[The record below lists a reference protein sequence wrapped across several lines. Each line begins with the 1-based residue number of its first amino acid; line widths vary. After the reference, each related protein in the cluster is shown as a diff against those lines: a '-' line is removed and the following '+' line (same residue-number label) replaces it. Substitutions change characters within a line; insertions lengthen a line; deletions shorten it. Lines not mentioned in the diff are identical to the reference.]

1 MFRLTIIF
9 TFLTVLGFSQEHKG
23 GYTFIENKNQWHH
36 NVKFKADVKSGY
48 FYLENDG
55 FLFNLLDVKKA
66 NEYIESHYDKT
77 KKRDFKQLDW
87 HAYKVQFK
95 NANSNV
101 EVVGSDQTPEYYNY
115 FIGDDESK
123 WAGNVNGYH
132 SVNYKEVYEGIDA
145 RVYTKLFDLKYDFIV
160 KKGASPKLISLEY
173 QGADKVEIRNE
184 RLHIYTAV
192 NHVVEDKPF
201 AYQIIDGKVVEI
213 PCFYRLKGNNL
224 TFNLPEG
231 YNSAYDLIIDPTL
244 KFSTYSGSF
253 SNNFG
258 YTATFDSKGFLYSG
272 SSAFGNQ
279 YPTTLGAYNTAF
291 SGGIVDIAI
300 SKFDTTGTFLVYS
313 TYLGGSSDELPH
325 SLIVNSLDELFIL
338 GTTSS
343 SDFPTTTGCYDATYN
358 GGTPN
363 NLQNGLGVNY
373 VNGSDLIV
381 SHLSANGASL
391 LGSTYLGGSQN
402 DGLNSTSTNVALNTL
417 RYNYADEVRG
427 EIDIDQ
433 NNNIYIVSCTQSA
446 DYPVTS
452 NAFQTTYGGG
462 SLDACVTKMDN
473 ALQNVIWSSFLGG
486 ENHDAGYSL
495 ALDSQDDLYVT
506 GGTASTAFP
515 TTFGVYQGAFQGG
528 RSDGFITKISQN
540 GQTMLNSSYYGSST
554 YDQSYF
560 VELDSDDDVYLFGQ
574 TEHSGTDF
582 IQNATWNV
590 SGSGQFISKLSPQLN
605 TRVYS
610 TVFGA
615 GNGINISPT
624 AFLVD
629 VCDKIYLSGWGGSVN
644 SLGSLSNNAGTTN
657 NMPITFDAFQSTTDG
672 SDFYVMV
679 MQDDATSLV
688 YGSYFGSASATEHV
702 DGGTSRFDRKG
713 KIYQAMCAG
722 CGGDSNMPILPSNA
736 VSNTNNNSCNL
747 GVFKMDFE
755 IPSIIA
761 DFVAPPLGCAPYS
774 YTFENTSLVQPNT
787 TYSWDFGDGNTSNV
801 ANPSN
806 LYSQPGTYTIQL
818 IVTDATSCNLADTI
832 EQEIIV
838 LGNTSS
844 NLQDINLCPS
854 ETAQIG
860 LLPNPDP
867 LITYQWSPALGLSST
882 TVSNPFANPTTT
894 TDYVLLVSNGTCTDT
909 VRQRVNI
916 NTPFLMVSDDT
927 TLCFVANAIDLV
939 ANSSGT
945 SDEFIWSST
954 NLFQDTLNG
963 NTNDSILSFTPSN
976 SGQFYI
982 KANNNGCEIIDSVE
996 VTTVYGNT
1004 SLFGNNA
1011 ICAGEGVTIS
1021 SNTTFSSGTN
1031 ITYDWS
1037 PDASINSGDG
1047 TSVIQTNPLVTTTYV
1062 LVINADGCLDTLEH
1076 VVNVTAVDVFIPN
1089 DTIVCN
1095 ANLGVNFNATS
1106 SLGNTSFIWSTNA
1119 QITDT
1124 INGSTSNGSLAVLP
1138 QNDTTLYILAE
1149 SNGCSVIDSVSVDVV
1164 FGQTGILGP
1173 SVGCQGDMITLQAT
1187 NTASTNNVNYN
1198 WEPDGTI
1205 ISGDGTASVIVSP
1218 QISETYIL
1226 YAENG
1231 GCYDTL
1237 QHAITITPIEL
1248 SVAEDTVLC
1257 FDTLTVDLIAN
1268 ANGTSIEYIW
1278 SSTIGF
1284 TDTLNTPL
1292 TNNQITVQGSAY
1304 EAYYV
1309 KVENNGCILFD
1320 SVTVASVFGNHHVV
1334 APPTM
1339 CEGDTVSVMVNN
1351 DYLFNTMVHDWEP
1364 DSVIVSGD
1372 FFTPILTNPMQTT
1385 NYTVTSTFGSCSDVL
1400 SFTIEVV
1407 DLDLTTSNDTI
1418 LCTDTSIIDLWANA
1432 NGTSSS
1438 FVWSQNASFSDTINQ
1453 PLSDSTITVSPTEPT
1468 VYYVQI
1474 NEDGCVL
1481 MDSVSVVVTSGQITV
1496 DFPTEI
1502 CRGDQTTLTV
1512 TNLAP
1517 EYPLTYDWSPDNQII
1532 SGDGTESII
1541 VQPDTTTIYT
1551 VMGTNS
1557 FGCEVEVEVTVN
1569 VNQLGFINVS
1579 ASSSN
1584 DTIVEGGSTILYASP
1599 NSNNYSYTWI
1609 EGTSSPN
1616 SSTTQVSPTET
1627 TTYYITVEENGCT
1640 KSDSI
1645 TIYVKELKCGEED
1658 VYIPNAF
1665 TPNSDNAN
1673 DNLYVRGNNIEELLF
1688 RVYDRWG
1695 ELVFE
1700 TTNQSEGWDGK
1711 YKGKDCDPA
1720 VFVYYLEITCGEGE
1734 TYFEKGNVSLIR

>member
-1 MFRLTIIF
+1 MIRLIVVF
-9 TFLTVLGFSQEHKG
+9 LFLTFWGFSQEHKG
-23 GYTFIENKNQWHH
+23 GYTFIENKNQWHQ
-36 NVKFKADVKSGY
+36 NVQYKADVQSGF

-55 FLFNLLDVKKA
+55 FLFNLMDVKKA
-66 NEYIESHYDKT
+66 NAYIKSHYDKT
-77 KKRDFKQLDW
+77 INRDFKTLDW

-95 NANSNV
+95 NSSPNV
-101 EVVGSDQTPEYYNY
+101 ELEGSDQTPEYYN
-115 FIGDDESK
+115 FFVGDDASK
-123 WAGNVNGYH
+123 WAGNVKAYH
-132 SVNYKEVYEGIDA
+132 TINYKGIYEGIDA
-145 RVYTKLFDLKYDFIV
+145 RVYTKLFDLKYDLIV
-160 KKGASPKLISLEY
+160 RKGANPNAIAIAY

-184 RLHIYTAV
+184 RLHIFTTV
-192 NHVVEDKPF
+192 NHIVEDKPF
-201 AYQIIDGKVVEI
+201 AYQIIEGKVVEV
-213 PCFYRLKGNNL
+213 PCAYRLDGNVL
-224 TFNLPEG
+224 TFDLPEG
-231 YNSAYDLIIDPTL
+231 YHPSYDLVIDPTL

-279 YPTTLGAYNTAF
+279 YPTTLGAYNTSF

-300 SKFDTTGTFLVYS
+300 SKFDTTGTFLLYS

-325 SLIVNSLDELFIL
+325 SLIVNSLDELFVL

-343 SDFPTTTGCYDATYN
+343 NNFPTTVGCYDATFN

-381 SHLSANGASL
+381 SHLSANGANL

-402 DGLNSTSTNVALNTL
+402 DGLNSTSTNANLNIL

-427 EIDIDQ
+427 ELDIDQ
-433 NNNIYIVSCTQSA
+433 NNNIYIISCTRSS
-446 DYPVTS
+446 DYPVTA

-506 GGTASTAFP
+506 GGTASVSFP
-515 TTFGVYQGAFQGG
+515 TTTGAYQTTLQGG
-528 RSDGFITKISQN
+528 RSDGFITKISQD
-540 GQTMLNSSYYGSST
+540 GQSIVNSSYYGSST

-560 VELDSDDDVYLFGQ
+560 VELDNDNAVYLFGQ

-590 SGSGQFISKLSPQLN
+590 PGSGQFISKLSPQLN
-605 TRVYS
+605 TRIYS

-644 SLGSLSNNAGTTN
+644 SLGSLANNAGTTN

-722 CGGDSNMPILPSNA
+722 CGGDSNMPILPANA
-736 VSNTNNNSCNL
+736 VSSTNNNSCNL

-761 DFVAPPLGCAPYS
+761 DFVAPPLGCAPYT

-787 TYSWDFGDGNTSNV
+787 TYSWDFGDGNTSSV
-801 ANPSN
+801 ANPTNS
-806 LYSQPGTYTIQL
+806 YTQPGTYTIQL
-818 IVTDATSCNLADTI
+818 IVSDAASCNLADTI

-844 NLQDINLCPS
+844 SLQTVNICPS

-867 LITYQWSPALGLSST
+867 SITYQWSPATGLSST
-882 TVSNPFANPTTT
+882 TVSNPFANPTITT
-894 TDYVLLVSNGTCTDT
+894 NYILLVSNGTCTDT
-909 VRQRVNI
+909 VRQTVQV
-916 NTPFLMVSDDT
+916 NTPLLSVSDDT
-927 TLCFVANAIDLV
+927 TLCFVAGNVNLV

-945 SDEFIWSST
+945 SDAFVWSSS

-963 NTNDSILSFTPSN
+963 NINDSVLSLMPANTA
-976 SGQFYI
+976 QFYI
-982 KANNNGCEIIDSVE
+982 KANNNGCEIIDSVA
-996 VTTVYGNT
+996 VTTIYGDVT
-1004 SLFGNNA
+1004 VSGSNA
-1011 ICAGEGVTIS
+1011 ICAGDALSIS
-1021 SNTTFSSGTN
+1021 ASTTFSGGVN
-1031 ITYDWS
+1031 LTYDWS

-1047 TSVIQTNPLVTTTYV
+1047 SPTIQVSPLVTTTYA
-1062 LVINADGCLDTLEH
+1062 LAINADGCLDTLEH
-1076 VVNVTAVDVFIPN
+1076 LVHVTAVDVFIPN

-1106 SLGNTSFIWSTNA
+1106 SLGNTSFVWSTNA

-1124 INGSTSNGSLAVLP
+1124 INGNASNGSLAVLP

-1149 SNGCSVIDSVSVDVV
+1149 SNGCSVVDSVSVDVV
-1164 FGQTGILGP
+1164 FGQTGIIGP
-1173 SVGCQGDMITLQAT
+1173 VAGCQGDLITLQAT
-1187 NTASTNNVNYN
+1187 NTASTNNVNYD

-1205 ISGDGTASVIVSP
+1205 ISGDGTASVVVSP
-1218 QISETYIL
+1218 QANTVYRL

-1231 GCYDTL
+1231 GCFDTL
-1237 QHAITITPIEL
+1237 QHVLTITPIEL
-1248 SVAEDTVLC
+1248 VVTEDTVLC
-1257 FDTLTVDLIAN
+1257 FDTLTVDLVAN
-1268 ANGTSIEYIW
+1268 ANGTSSEYIW
-1278 SSTIGF
+1278 SSTASF
-1284 TDTLNTPL
+1284 ADTLNAPIV
-1292 TNNQITVQGSAY
+1292 NNQITVQGSGFDV
-1304 EAYYV
+1304 YYV
-1309 KVENNGCILFD
+1309 KVENNGCILID
-1320 SVTVASVFGNHHVV
+1320 SVMISSVFGNHHVV
-1334 APPTM
+1334 APPSM
-1339 CEGDTVSVMVNN
+1339 CKGDTVSVMVHN

-1372 FFTPILTNPMQTT
+1372 FFTPILTNPTQTT
-1385 NYTVTSTFGSCSDVL
+1385 HYTVTSSFGQCSDVI
-1400 SFTIEVV
+1400 SFTINVV
-1407 DLDLTTSNDTI
+1407 DLTLSTSNDTV
-1418 LCTDTSIIDLWANA
+1418 LCTDTSIIDLWANTG
-1432 NGTSSS
+1432 GTSSN
-1438 FVWSQNASFSDTINQ
+1438 FVWSQDPNFSDTINQ
-1453 PLSDSTITVSPTEPT
+1453 PLSDSTITISPVEPT
-1468 VYYVQI
+1468 MYYVQVS
-1474 NEDGCVL
+1474 EDGCVL
-1481 MDSVSVVVTSGQITV
+1481 TDSVSVVVTSGQISLSV
-1496 DFPTEI
+1496 PGEI
-1502 CRGDQTTLTV
+1502 CRGDQTTITV

-1517 EYPLTYDWSPDNQII
+1517 NYPLTYDWSPDNQII
-1532 SGDGTESII
+1532 AGDGTTTIT
-1541 VQPDTTTIYT
+1541 VQPDTTTVYT
-1551 VMGTNS
+1551 VQGTNT
-1557 FGCEVEVEVTVN
+1557 FGCEVEDEVTVT
-1569 VNQLGFINVS
+1569 VNQLGFINVQ
-1579 ASSSN
+1579 ATASN
-1584 DTIVEGGSTILYASP
+1584 DTIVEGGSTTLYASP
-1599 NSNNYSYTWI
+1599 NGGNYTYTWI
-1609 EGTSSPN
+1609 EGVSSPN
-1616 SSTTQVSPTET
+1616 SAVTQVNPTIT
-1627 TTYYITVEENGCT
+1627 TTYYLTVEENGCT

-1645 TIYVKELKCGEED
+1645 TIYVKELLCGEED
-1658 VYIPNAF
+1658 VYVPNAF
-1665 TPNSDNAN
+1665 TPNSDHAN
-1673 DNLYVRGNNIEELLF
+1673 DNLYVRGNNIEKLLF

-1700 TTNQSEGWDGK
+1700 TTQQGKGWDGK

-1720 VFVYYLEITCGEGE
+1720 VFVYYLEVTCGEGE
-1734 TYFEKGNVSLIR
+1734 TYFEKGNITLIR